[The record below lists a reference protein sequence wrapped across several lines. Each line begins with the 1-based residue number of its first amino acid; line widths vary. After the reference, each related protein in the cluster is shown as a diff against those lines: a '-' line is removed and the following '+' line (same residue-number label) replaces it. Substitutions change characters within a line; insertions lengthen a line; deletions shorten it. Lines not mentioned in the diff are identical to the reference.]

1 MKPTTRLA
9 AVLCICI
16 LLVTVVLSTSG
27 CRNRAFSPAM
37 PPNPSG
43 REKYPADFQCWV
55 VENGQATACLTGADT
70 AEIFEAVQKIYE
82 KSDTGERFTPSTEC
96 LMLVFCTGGT
106 APETT
111 IPAYQLPNAQHYG
124 VYTLYPDDRGSY
136 SDVLLTANVRFFA
149 LKEGSYEQIRSM
161 LP

>member
-9 AVLCICI
+9 AVLCVCI
-16 LLVTVVLSTSG
+16 LLVSVVLSTCA
-27 CRNRAFSPAM
+27 CRNRAFSPVA

-55 VENGQATACLTGADT
+55 VENGQTTACLTGTDT

-82 KSDTGERFTPSTEC
+82 KSDTTERFSLSTDG

-136 SDVLLTANVRFFA
+136 SDVLLTANVHFFA
-149 LKEGSYEQIRSM
+149 LNDGSYEQIRSM
-161 LP
+161 IQ